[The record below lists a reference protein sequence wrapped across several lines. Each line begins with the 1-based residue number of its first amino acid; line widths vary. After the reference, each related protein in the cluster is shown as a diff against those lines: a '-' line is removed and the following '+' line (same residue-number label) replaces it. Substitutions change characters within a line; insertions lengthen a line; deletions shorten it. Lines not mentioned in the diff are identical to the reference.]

1 MGQSE
6 LFVARSLRFAADFE
20 GVVIGFRCCSQ
31 VRCTPEQKA
40 VGGAREAEQEMKQET
55 DFSITIE
62 TSIFQYFGL
71 EIKIANKTI

>member
-1 MGQSE
+1 
-6 LFVARSLRFAADFE
+6 V
-20 GVVIGFRCCSQ
+20 C
-31 VRCTPEQKA
+31 CTPEQKA